1 MFTKESIEL
10 RHHFLPLSD
19 VKSSKEL
26 KKLYE
31 HFKNI
36 KLQPLHEIYYNQ
48 TNKMDI
54 KLEPSKY
61 VPDQISRNI
70 YTMNQTIVVFIVGK
84 LKIKLIIHG
93 EKEVKTFIEKIKHV
107 IRFVCSLSSITI
119 NELVINYYLI
129 DEKKMIGKNTKILT
143 PYEINSGFC
152 NDESK
157 LTEITIYRTEEIIKV
172 TIHELIHALQ
182 YDYREESNKIISHY
196 QNKYN
201 ITSERINSYEAYT
214 EIWANIINCYLLSQ
228 MVKRSNYD
236 LFITLIAIEKAFT
249 RFQTEKV
256 FYITDL
262 STKKIDINE
271 KTNTLSYFIIRCE
284 LYQKLNLFLKFCRLN
299 NNYVKMKNTA
309 KWFDFLKKNQLVKKN
324 NRRFN
329 RINKQGF
336 LYKNMRMS
344 MNELNIY

>member
-182 YDYREESNKIISHY
+182 VCFCQKWMRSNKGPHNWD
-196 QNKYN
+196 Q
-201 ITSERINSYEAYT
+201 
-214 EIWANIINCYLLSQ
+214 
-228 MVKRSNYD
+228 
-236 LFITLIAIEKAFT
+236 
-249 RFQTEKV
+249 
-256 FYITDL
+256 
-262 STKKIDINE
+262 
-271 KTNTLSYFIIRCE
+271 KTAPSSGHSKTFMTI
-284 LYQKLNLFLKFCRLN
+284 LN
-299 NNYVKMKNTA
+299 NKFGHLTFKHSLLLNNDEY
-309 KWFDFLKKNQLVKKN
+309 KKQ
-324 NRRFN
+324 F
-329 RINKQGF
+329 GD
-336 LYKNMRMS
+336 
-344 MNELNIY
+344 